1 MFFVRGNWPSCI
13 LWESQQAKKIDQKII
28 LKESHL
34 LIKIYLKSKIT
45 THSNQTIWWLRRYWW
60 QIKNWNIE
68 SMGLVLCEYQIKH
81 SRGVLGK
88 KGWAF
93 LKSEI

>member
-1 MFFVRGNWPSCI
+1 
-13 LWESQQAKKIDQKII
+13 
-28 LKESHL
+28 
-34 LIKIYLKSKIT
+34 
-45 THSNQTIWWLRRYWW
+45 
-60 QIKNWNIE
+60 
-68 SMGLVLCEYQIKH
+68 MGLVLCEYQIKH